1 MIFIK
6 FVKRIYNIICKTNK
20 NEFDRNINPLYVS
33 YIYRLEKFNKGNK
46 DWQTRKVGWNS

>member
-20 NEFDRNINPLYVS
+20 NEFDRNINVKY
-33 YIYRLEKFNKGNK
+33 
-46 DWQTRKVGWNS
+46 